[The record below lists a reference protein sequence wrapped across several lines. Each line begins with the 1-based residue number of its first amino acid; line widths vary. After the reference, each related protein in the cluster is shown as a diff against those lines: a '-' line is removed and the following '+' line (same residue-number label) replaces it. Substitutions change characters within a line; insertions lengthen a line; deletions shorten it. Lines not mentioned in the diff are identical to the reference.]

1 MTDDP
6 YRSGTVALIGAPN
19 AGKSTLLNSL
29 VGRKISITSRRPQ
42 TTRNRVIGVRTSEH
56 TQLILVDTPGMH
68 AQQTHQ
74 LNRVINRNARNSLDE
89 VDIIVLVITAS
100 GWQESDEFPLHL
112 LEEHSGSVV
121 LAINKID
128 RLAQKEK
135 LLPLIKTSNDRRQ
148 FTDIV
153 PISALRG
160 DNIDTLIAVLRSHL
174 PIAEAGYPA
183 DQFSGQSDKF
193 LSAELIR
200 EQLFEQLGQELPYAT
215 AVELEEFSVGG
226 DRLAIGAVIWVNK
239 ASQKPIVLGR
249 GGSRIRE
256 IGRRARLQ
264 IEQNL
269 GTRVHLSLWV
279 KVREGWADNAV
290 AVRALGYSE
299 E

>member
-19 AGKSTLLNSL
+19 VGKSTLLNSL
-29 VGRKISITSRRPQ
+29 VGRKVSITSRRPQ
-42 TTRNRVIGVRTSEH
+42 TTRNRVVGVRTSEH
-56 TQLILVDTPGMH
+56 AQIILVDTPGMH
-68 AQQTHQ
+68 AQQKQ
-74 LNRVINRNARNSLDE
+74 MLNRVINRNARNSLYE
-89 VDIIVLVITAS
+89 VDLIVLVITAS
-100 GWQESDEFPLHL
+100 GWRDSDEFPLQL
-112 LEEHSGSVV
+112 LEEHGGNVV

-128 RLAQKEK
+128 KLPQKEA
-135 LLPLIKTSNDRRQ
+135 LLPLIERSNRRRR

-160 DNIDTLIAVLRSHL
+160 DNIETLVAVLQSHL
-174 PIAEAGYPA
+174 PIAEPGYPA
-183 DQFSGQSDKF
+183 DQFSGHSDKF
-193 LSAELIR
+193 LSTEMIR

-226 DRLAIGAVIWVNK
+226 DRLDMSAVIWVNK

-264 IEQNL
+264 IEHNL
-269 GTRVHLSLWV
+269 GTRVHLALWV

-290 AVRALGYSE
+290 AVRSLGYTE
-299 E
+299 D